1 MAIDKAQM
9 AIDKAAQIPI
19 FAHATCFD
27 FVTPLSLFVQAFQ
40 SRVAIGE
47 EARQTMIWANQRL
60 VISMARKFTGRGMD
74 MPDLIAEGMTGLAK
88 GVDRF
93 DHTKGFKFSTY
104 AHWWIRQAISR
115 SLSEQGRMIRWD
127 FAGAWGVATAAVQ
140 ASAAAR
146 AHEKRHPECA
156 GAVHVQTL
164 GDVLVGSR
172 RLYQQGHT
180 IIWAFS

>member
-1 MAIDKAQM
+1 
-9 AIDKAAQIPI
+9 
-19 FAHATCFD
+19 
-27 FVTPLSLFVQAFQ
+27 
-40 SRVAIGE
+40 
-47 EARQTMIWANQRL
+47 MIWANQRL
-60 VISMARKFTGRGMD
+60 VISMARKFIGRGMD

-127 FAGAWGVATAAVQ
+127 FMRAWGVPTAAVQ

-146 AHEKRHPECA
+146 AHEKRQPAMCSWSRACA
-156 GAVHVQTL
+156 ESWVFAGHKIPGAVAAGKCDHL
-164 GDVLVGSR
+164 GIDSARCGRGADVTPLW
-172 RLYQQGHT
+172 H
-180 IIWAFS
+180 